1 MSLRTW
7 WLENRL
13 GRIDQ
18 KLKRLRSM
26 QKRLR
31 DEEAD
36 LAREKKNG
44 LDGATAAAREAKLHA
59 ERERVTQDIAR
70 TMDDEERVKSELREA
85 GVSLAAH

>member
-13 GRIDQ
+13 SRIDQ

-31 DEEAD
+31 DEEAE
-36 LAREKKNG
+36 LAKERKKG
-44 LDGATAAAREAKLHA
+44 LDAVTADAREAKLNA

-70 TMDDEERVKSELREA
+70 VMEDEEHVKRELRDA